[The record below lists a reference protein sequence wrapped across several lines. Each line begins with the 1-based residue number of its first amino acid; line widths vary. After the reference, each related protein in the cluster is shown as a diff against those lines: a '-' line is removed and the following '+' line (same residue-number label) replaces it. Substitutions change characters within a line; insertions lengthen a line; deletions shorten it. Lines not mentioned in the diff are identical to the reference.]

1 MQTFQLFLM
10 FLLILSKNL
19 RTLQNISDS
28 DDGVFIAKD
37 ECQMGK
43 SSNYKEGKTSE
54 ITFNIIIQKIE
65 KARKSQSPCSTDPKD
80 VESVC
85 HQNVIDSDLG
95 IFQKNGITHSTLDE
109 AAKSGRR
116 CKIYNHRLYRES
128 NCMFASRCEGV
139 QHFILKLLPELPDMD
154 FVINTRGWPQVPLT
168 FNAELKASAAK
179 SYTTYLMCRKIIQN
193 GRERV

>member
-1 MQTFQLFLM
+1 MQTLQLFLM

-43 SSNYKEGKTSE
+43 SSNYKEE
-54 ITFNIIIQKIE
+54 IE
-65 KARKSQSPCSTDPKD
+65 KARKSLSPCSTDPKD

-95 IFQKNGITHSTLDE
+95 IFQKNGITHNTLDE
-109 AAKSGRR
+109 ATKYGRR
-116 CKIYNHRLYRES
+116 CKIYNRRLYRES
-128 NCMFASRCEGV
+128 NCMFASRCEGIP
-139 QHFILKLLPELPDMD
+139 HFILKLLPELPDMD
-154 FVINTRGWPQVPLT
+154 FVINTRGWPQVPLKQY
-168 FNAELKASAAK
+168 FQEFRYSCFFQELSVYFRLTEFPWVFL
-179 SYTTYLMCRKIIQN
+179 SLNRISEGICI
-193 GRERV
+193 